1 MRQLLMIAI
10 SDAMA
15 GAIEMADPAYLNE
28 LIRW

>member
-1 MRQLLMIAI
+1 MRHLLMIAI
-10 SDAMA
+10 ADATT